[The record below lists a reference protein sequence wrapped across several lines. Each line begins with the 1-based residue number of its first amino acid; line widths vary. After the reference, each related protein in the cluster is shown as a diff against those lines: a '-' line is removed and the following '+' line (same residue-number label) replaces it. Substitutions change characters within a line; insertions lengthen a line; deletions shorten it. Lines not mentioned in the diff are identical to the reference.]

1 MKTKVE
7 ELPESRVRL
16 EVEVPEADVRHAL
29 EHAASD
35 MADSL
40 RIPGFRQGKA
50 PPQIVAARVG
60 RDAIWQEALRSHLDG
75 WFWNAAETSGI
86 RPVASPEVEVQD
98 PPAEGGSFR
107 FTATV
112 AVLPKPEVADWTK
125 LEVPAV
131 EPEIPADLIDLEL
144 ERVRETVAELAPVD
158 GRAVQPGDTVVLDI
172 EGDGVPAQL
181 DYVAEVGVGRLVDE
195 IDEALVGM
203 GAGETKTVAIPFDEN
218 RTGAVRVAVKEV
230 KEKVL
235 PPLDDDLA
243 RAATEFETLAELRG
257 DIEARLHE
265 QLAGELDIQFREA
278 AVDGLVAASKVE
290 TVEPLVERRTAEL
303 WVALV
308 RSLAQRGISA
318 ETYLTM
324 TGQSQQEVIA
334 RLQDEADRSLKR
346 ELVLDAV
353 ADKLEIKVD
362 DEEIEELVRD
372 EADHVGEDPEE
383 ISQRLH
389 QSGNLE
395 KIRADLRL
403 RKALDH
409 VVAGVQRTPV
419 ELAKAR
425 EKLWTPEKEKGS
437 TGVKIWTPEQQ
448 GGVKQ

>member
-1 MKTKVE
+1 VKTKVE

-16 EVEVPEADVRHAL
+16 EVEVPEADVRHAF
-29 EHAASD
+29 EHAAAD
-35 MADSL
+35 LADSL

-50 PPQIVAARVG
+50 PAQIVAARVG
-60 RDAIWQEALRSHLDG
+60 REAVWQEALRSHLDG

-98 PPAEGGSFR
+98 LPPEGDSFR

-131 EPEIPADLIDLEL
+131 EPEIPGDLVDLEL

-158 GRAVQPGDTVVLDI
+158 GRSVQPGDTVVLDI
-172 EGDGVPAQL
+172 EGDRVPAQL
-181 DYVAEVGVGRLVDE
+181 DYVAEVGAGRLIDE
-195 IDEALVGM
+195 IEGALVGM
-203 GAGETKTVAIPFDEN
+203 AAGETKTVEIPLEED
-218 RTGAVRVAVKEV
+218 RTSSVQVAVKEV

-243 RAATEFETLAELRG
+243 RAASEFETLAELRG
-257 DIEARLHE
+257 DIETRLHA

-278 AVDGLVAASKVE
+278 AVDRLVAASNVE

-334 RLQDEADRSLKR
+334 RLQEDADRSLKR

-353 ADKLEIKVD
+353 ADKLEIHVG

-372 EADHVGEDPEE
+372 EADHMGEDPDE
-383 ISQRLH
+383 ISQRLR
-389 QSGNLE
+389 QSGNME

-403 RKALDH
+403 RKALDQ
-409 VVAGVQRTPV
+409 VVAGVQRIPV

-425 EKLWTPEKEKGS
+425 EKLWTPEKEKG
-437 TGVKIWTPEQQ
+437 TPGVKIWTPGSKEA
-448 GGVKQ
+448 

>member
-1 MKTKVE
+1 VKTKVE

-16 EVEVPEADVRHAL
+16 EVEVPEADVRHAF

-35 MADSL
+35 LADSL
-40 RIPGFRQGKA
+40 WIPGFRKGKA
-50 PPQIVAARVG
+50 PAQIVAARVG
-60 RDAIWQEALRSHLDG
+60 REAVWQEALRSHLDG

-98 PPAEGGSFR
+98 LPAEGDSFS

-112 AVLPKPEVADWTK
+112 AVLPKPVVADWTK

-131 EPEIPADLIDLEL
+131 EPEIPGDLVDLEL
-144 ERVRETVAELAPVD
+144 ERVRDTVAELAPVN
-158 GRAVQPGDTVVLDI
+158 GRAIQPGDTVVLDI
-172 EGDGVPAQL
+172 EGDEVPAQL
-181 DYVAEVGVGRLVDE
+181 DYVVEVGVGRLIDE
-195 IDEALVGM
+195 IEEALVGM
-203 GAGETKTVAIPFDEN
+203 AAGETKTVEIPFDEN
-218 RTGAVRVAVKEV
+218 RVGSVQVAVKQV

-235 PPLDDDLA
+235 PPLDDELA
-243 RAATEFETLAELRG
+243 RAASEFETLTELRN

-265 QLAGELDIQFREA
+265 QLTGELDIQFREA

-308 RSLAQRGISA
+308 RSLAERGISA

-334 RLQDEADRSLKR
+334 RLRDEADRSLKR

-353 ADKLEIKVD
+353 ADKLEIEVG

-372 EADHVGEDPEE
+372 EADHMGEDPDE

-389 QSGNLE
+389 ESGNIE

-403 RKALDH
+403 RKALDQ
-409 VVAGVQRTPV
+409 VVAGVQRIPV

-425 EKLWTPEKEKGS
+425 EKLWTPEKEKG
-437 TGVKIWTPEQQ
+437 TPGVKIWTPGSKEA
-448 GGVKQ
+448 

>member
-1 MKTKVE
+1 VKTKVE

-16 EVEVPEADVRHAL
+16 EVEVPEADVRHAF

-35 MADSL
+35 LADSL
-40 RIPGFRQGKA
+40 RIPGFRKGKA
-50 PPQIVAARVG
+50 PARIVAARVG
-60 RDAIWQEALRSHLDG
+60 REAVWQEALRSHLDG

-86 RPVASPEVEVQD
+86 RPVANPEVEVQD
-98 PPAEGGSFR
+98 LPAEGDPFR

-112 AVLPKPEVADWTK
+112 AVLPKPDVADWTQ

-144 ERVRETVAELAPVD
+144 ERVRETVAELTPVD

-181 DYVAEVGVGRLVDE
+181 DYVAEVGAGRLIEE
-195 IDEALVGM
+195 IEGALVGLK
-203 GAGETKTVAIPFDEN
+203 AGETKTVEIPFDAN
-218 RTGAVRVAVKEV
+218 RTGSVQVAVKEV

-243 RAATEFETLAELRG
+243 RAASEFETLAELRK
-257 DIEARLHE
+257 DIESRLHE
-265 QLAGELDIQFREA
+265 QLAGELEIQFREA
-278 AVDGLVAASKVE
+278 AVDGLVAASNVE

-353 ADKLEIKVD
+353 ADKLEIEVG

-372 EADHVGEDPEE
+372 EADHMGEDPDA
-383 ISQRLH
+383 ISERLR
-389 QSGNLE
+389 QSGNLD

-403 RKALDH
+403 RKALDQ
-409 VVAGVQRTPV
+409 VVAGVQRIPV

-425 EKLWTPEKEKGS
+425 EKLWTPEKEKG
-437 TGVKIWTPEQQ
+437 TPGVKIWTPGSKEA
-448 GGVKQ
+448 

>member
-1 MKTKVE
+1 
-7 ELPESRVRL
+7 
-16 EVEVPEADVRHAL
+16 
-29 EHAASD
+29 
-35 MADSL
+35 
-40 RIPGFRQGKA
+40 
-50 PPQIVAARVG
+50 
-60 RDAIWQEALRSHLDG
+60 
-75 WFWNAAETSGI
+75 
-86 RPVASPEVEVQD
+86 
-98 PPAEGGSFR
+98 
-107 FTATV
+107 
-112 AVLPKPEVADWTK
+112 LPKPDVADWTK

-131 EPEIPADLIDLEL
+131 EPEIPADLVDLEL

-158 GRAVQPGDTVVLDI
+158 GRPVQPGDTVVLDI

-181 DYVAEVGVGRLVDE
+181 DYVAEVGVGRLIDE
-195 IDEALVGM
+195 IEEALVGM
-203 GAGETKTVAIPFDEN
+203 AAGETKTVEIPFDEN
-218 RTGAVRVAVKEV
+218 RTGSVQVAVKEV

-235 PPLDDDLA
+235 PPLDDELA
-243 RAATEFETLAELRG
+243 RAASEFETLAELRG

-265 QLAGELDIQFREA
+265 QLAGELEIQFREA
-278 AVDGLVAASKVE
+278 AVDGLVAASNVE

-353 ADKLEIKVD
+353 ADKLDIEVG

-372 EADHVGEDPEE
+372 EADHVGEDPDE
-383 ISQRLH
+383 ISQRLR

-403 RKALDH
+403 RKALDQ
-409 VVAGVQRTPV
+409 VVAGVKRIPV
-419 ELAKAR
+419 DLAKAR

-437 TGVKIWTPEQQ
+437 TGVKIWTPGSKEA
-448 GGVKQ
+448 

>member
-1 MKTKVE
+1 VKTKVE

-16 EVEVPEADVRHAL
+16 EVEVPEADVRHAF

-35 MADSL
+35 LADSL
-40 RIPGFRQGKA
+40 RIPGFRKGKA
-50 PPQIVAARVG
+50 PAQIVAARVG
-60 RDAIWQEALRSHLDG
+60 REAVWQEALRSHLDG

-98 PPAEGGSFR
+98 LPAEGDPFR

-131 EPEIPADLIDLEL
+131 EPEIPVDLVDLEL
-144 ERVRETVAELAPVD
+144 ERIRETVAELAPVD
-158 GRAVQPGDTVVLDI
+158 GRPVQPGDTVLLDI

-181 DYVAEVGVGRLVDE
+181 DYVAEVGAGRLIDE
-195 IDEALVGM
+195 IEGALVGM
-203 GAGETKTVAIPFDEN
+203 AAGETKTVEIPLEED
-218 RTGAVRVAVKEV
+218 RTSSVQVAVKEV

-243 RAATEFETLAELRG
+243 RAASEFETLAELRG
-257 DIEARLHE
+257 DIETRLHA
-265 QLAGELDIQFREA
+265 QLAGELDIQFRET
-278 AVDGLVAASKVE
+278 AVDRLVAASNVE

-334 RLQDEADRSLKR
+334 RLQEEADRSLKR

-353 ADKLEIKVD
+353 ADKLEIQVG

-372 EADHVGEDPEE
+372 EADQMGEDPDE
-383 ISQRLH
+383 ISQRLR

-395 KIRADLRL
+395 KIRADVRL
-403 RKALDH
+403 RKALDQ
-409 VVAGVQRTPV
+409 VVAGVQRIPV

-425 EKLWTPEKEKGS
+425 EKLWTPEKEKG
-437 TGVKIWTPEQQ
+437 TPGVKIWTPGSKEA
-448 GGVKQ
+448 